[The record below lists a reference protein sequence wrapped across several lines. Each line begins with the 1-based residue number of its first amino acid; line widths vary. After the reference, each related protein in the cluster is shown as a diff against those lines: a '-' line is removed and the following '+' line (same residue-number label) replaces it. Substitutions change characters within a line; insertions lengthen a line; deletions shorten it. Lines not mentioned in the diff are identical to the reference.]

1 MDLELLDG
9 PWEDGTEDGLKFP
22 ACYCAFCFIRVGTQG
37 PRDVCASGSWWAL
50 RGEDSGSS
58 EEGEDLLYGLV
69 EVEDMRASGEG
80 SEMGAKASWKFRG
93 NVLCRKNGSHP
104 VTFPI
109 PEGSVGN
116 A

>member
-1 MDLELLDG
+1 MGQRTVSNFL
-9 PWEDGTEDGLKFP
+9 P
-22 ACYCAFCFIRVGTQG
+22 AIVPFVLFESG
-37 PRDVCASGSWWAL
+37 PRVRGMSALLALGSWAL